1 MNGKD
6 YVVGAKEKTER
17 LLAFIKTADVLKM
30 DPLLESV
37 NKACETLEYV
47 KNKATLKTRP
57 GTNLAF
63 PVYDASNKLE
73 EVWEETGPTGDPRE
87 LKEQAEEFVAAV
99 EALNAALRER
109 TVIMT

>member
-6 YVVGAKEKTER
+6 YVVEAKEKAEQ
-17 LLAFIKTADVLKM
+17 LLAAIKSADVLT
-30 DPLLESV
+30 DPV
-37 NKACETLEYV
+37 TDAVAKACETLEYV

-63 PVYDASNKLE
+63 PVYDASSKLE
-73 EVWEETGPTGDPRE
+73 EVWEENGAAGDLRE
-87 LKEQAEEFVAAV
+87 LKEQMEEFVTSV
-99 EALNAALRER
+99 ETLNAALKER